1 MKHWTNL
8 TQNGRSKF
16 QYFNLLSSLINI
28 WIKKDLISEKE
39 RKKAERERKRQE
51 ARENAEKKKRFSLTP
66 EKKRKL
72 KLLIMQKAADDLKAE
87 AERKKAAKQAYVDQK
102 VRPLPPDLSALNEAQ
117 LVAICKD
124 LHKQIAEQEEER
136 YTMEM
141 KIRKQDYEINELT
154 IKVND
159 IKGKFIK
166 PTLKKVN
173 KTQSKFAKLEK
184 LQEAPPTDFRV
195 ALKSTGKD
203 KFALEEDKP
212 DEKVDFRAQ
221 LQSTKDVRDDE

>member
-1 MKHWTNL
+1 MSEDKAL
-8 TQNGRSKF
+8 TEEE
-16 QYFNLLSSLINI
+16 
-28 WIKKDLISEKE
+28 KKS

-51 ARENAEKKKRFSLTP
+51 ARENAEKKKRFGLTP

-72 KLLIMQKAADDLKAE
+72 KLLIMKKATEDLKNE
-87 AERKKAAKQAYVDQK
+87 AEKKLQAKKSYLDSK
-102 VRPLPPDLSALNEAQ
+102 VKPLPELGSLNEAN
-117 LVAICKD
+117 LVSICKD
-124 LHKQIAEQEEER
+124 LHKQIAEQEEAK
-136 YTMEM
+136 YDLEM

-184 LQEAPPTDFRV
+184 LEPAGADFR
-195 ALKSTGKD
+195 ATLKSTGKD
-203 KFALEEDKP
+203 KFALEDDSKGDDK
-212 DEKVDFRAQ
+212 VNFRDQ
-221 LQSTKDVRDDE
+221 LKSAKEAREEE

>member
-1 MKHWTNL
+1 M
-8 TQNGRSKF
+8 
-16 QYFNLLSSLINI
+16 
-28 WIKKDLISEKE
+28 SEKE

-87 AERKKAAKQAYVDQK
+87 AERKKAAKQAYVESK
-102 VRPLPPDLSALNEAQ
+102 VRALPPDLTALNEAQ
-117 LVAICKD
+117 LVSICKD
-124 LHKQIAEQEEER
+124 LHKQIAEQEEEK
-136 YTMEM
+136 YNMEM

-173 KTQSKFAKLEK
+173 KTQN
-184 LQEAPPTDFRV
+184 R
-195 ALKSTGKD
+195 
-203 KFALEEDKP
+203 
-212 DEKVDFRAQ
+212 
-221 LQSTKDVRDDE
+221 

>member
-1 MKHWTNL
+1 MGEDHM
-8 TQNGRSKF
+8 
-16 QYFNLLSSLINI
+16 
-28 WIKKDLISEKE
+28 SEKE

-87 AERKKAAKQAYVDQK
+87 AERKKAAKQAYVESK
-102 VRPLPPDLSALNEAQ
+102 VRALPPDLSTLNEAQ
-117 LVAICKD
+117 LVSICKD
-124 LHKQIAEQEEER
+124 LHKQIAEQEEEK
-136 YTMEM
+136 YNMEM

-184 LQEAPPTDFRV
+184 LQEGPAADFRV

-203 KFALEEDKP
+203 KFALEEEKT
-212 DEKVDFRAQ
+212 DEAKVDFRAQ
-221 LQSTKDVRDDE
+221 LQSTKEQRDEE